1 VIKYLGSKRTLV
13 PRIAQVMGVLAQ
25 HASACSV
32 IDLFSGTSRV
42 GHALKAHGFQVHS
55 NDHNAYATTL
65 ARCYVQADRESIERD
80 AFTLIA
86 ELNALPGAAGYF
98 TETFCE
104 KSRFFHPK
112 NGARVDAMREVIAA
126 KHLDPEL
133 EAVLLVSLMEAADRV
148 DSTTGV
154 QMAYL
159 KQWAARASNDI
170 QLRMP
175 DVLPRAKNGKGSAH
189 QLDAADAVATL
200 RADVAYLDP
209 PYNQHKYLGN
219 YHIWESLVLWDKP
232 EVYGIACKRI
242 DCKERDSAFNSRP
255 RSLASLTHVI
265 KNVQAKHLV
274 VSFNNEG
281 YFDRETMESLL
292 RTRGEVVV
300 IETDFKRYVGAQ
312 IGIYN
317 PSGEK
322 VGAVSHLRNKE
333 YLYVATRDA
342 AVLNALRAQ
351 SEPRGVRKAA
361 SATPISSRLT
371 DTAQQELPAEGL
383 LHVVAEWEGQH
394 GEISKAELA
403 ATARKRR
410 ARRR

>member
-1 VIKYLGSKRTLV
+1 MIASRSAEAVIKYLGSKRTLV
-13 PRIAQVMGVLAQ
+13 PRIAQLLGVLAQ
-25 HASACSV
+25 HAGARSV

-42 GHALKAHGFQVHS
+42 GHALKAQGFQVHS
-55 NDHNAYATTL
+55 NDHNAYAATL
-65 ARCYVQADRESIERD
+65 ACCYVQADRESIERD
-80 AFTLIA
+80 AIKLIA
-86 ELNALPGAAGYF
+86 ELNALPGEAGYF

-112 NGARVDAMREVIAA
+112 NGARVDAMREAITR
-126 KHLDPEL
+126 KQLEPEL

-175 DVLPRAKNGKGSAH
+175 DVLPRAQHGKGSAH
-189 QLDAADAVATL
+189 QLDAADAVVTL

-242 DCKERDSAFNSRP
+242 DCKDRSSAFNSRTH
-255 RSLASLTHVI
+255 SLASLTHVI
-265 KNVQAKHLV
+265 ENVQAKHLV

-281 YFDRETMESLL
+281 YFDRETLEALL
-292 RTRGEVVV
+292 RARGEVVV

-312 IGIYN
+312 IGIYSPN
-317 PSGEK
+317 GKK

-342 AVLNALRAQ
+342 AVLNALRKSSNDEALGPMPIAFH
-351 SEPRGVRKAA
+351 SYRGD
-361 SATPISSRLT
+361 S
-371 DTAQQELPAEGL
+371 
-383 LHVVAEWEGQH
+383 
-394 GEISKAELA
+394 
-403 ATARKRR
+403 
-410 ARRR
+410 

>member
-1 VIKYLGSKRTLV
+1 MYRRRRDSATTDRPCYGRPSPTAVIKYLGSKRTLV
-13 PRIAQVMGVLAQ
+13 PRIAQVLSVLAGQ
-25 HASACSV
+25 AGAQSV

-42 GHALKAHGFQVHS
+42 GHALKAQGFQVHS
-55 NDHNAYATTL
+55 NDHNAYAATL
-65 ARCYVQADRESIERD
+65 ARCYVQADRESIESD
-80 AFTLIA
+80 AQKLIA

-112 NGARVDAMREVIAA
+112 NGARVDAIREAIARKA
-126 KHLDPEL
+126 LEPEL
-133 EAVLLVSLMEAADRV
+133 EAVLLVSLMEGADRV

-159 KQWAARASNDI
+159 KQWAARASNELS
-170 QLRMP
+170 LRMP
-175 DVLPRAKNGKGSAH
+175 DVLPRARAGKGSAH

-200 RADVAYLDP
+200 AADVAYLDP

-242 DCKERDSAFNSRP
+242 DCKDRSSAFNSRTH
-255 RSLASLTHVI
+255 SLASLAHVI
-265 KNVQAKHLV
+265 ENVQAEHLV

-342 AVLNALRAQ
+342 AVLNALRTAETAPQ
-351 SEPRGVRKAA
+351 AA
-361 SATPISSRLT
+361 A
-371 DTAQQELPAEGL
+371 AVPAE
-383 LHVVAEWEGQH
+383 
-394 GEISKAELA
+394 
-403 ATARKRR
+403 
-410 ARRR
+410 

>member
-1 VIKYLGSKRTLV
+1 MIKYLGSKRTLV
-13 PRIAQVMGVLAQ
+13 PRIAQVMSVLAQ
-25 HASACSV
+25 HAGARSV

-42 GHALKAHGFQVHS
+42 GHALKAAAFQVHS
-55 NDHNAYATTL
+55 NDHNAYAATL
-65 ARCYVQADRESIERD
+65 ARCYVQADREHVEAD
-80 AFTLIA
+80 ALKLIA
-86 ELNALPGAAGYF
+86 ELNALPGAPGYF
-98 TETFCE
+98 TDTFCE

-112 NGARVDAMREVIAA
+112 NGARVDAMREAIAQ
-126 KHLDPEL
+126 KHLPPEL

-175 DVLPRAKNGKGSAH
+175 DVLPQARAGKGSAH
-189 QLDAADAVATL
+189 QLDAADAVAAL

-242 DCKERDSAFNSRP
+242 DCKERDSAFNSRTH
-255 RSLASLTHVI
+255 SLASLKHVI
-265 KNVQAKHLV
+265 ERTQADHLI

-281 YFDRETMESLL
+281 YFDRETIESLL
-292 RTRGEVVV
+292 AARGEVVV

-317 PSGEK
+317 PSGKK

-342 AVLNALRAQ
+342 NVLRALRAGMLA
-351 SEPRGVRKAA
+351 EPMM
-361 SATPISSRLT
+361 ATP
-371 DTAQQELPAEGL
+371 AQ
-383 LHVVAEWEGQH
+383 
-394 GEISKAELA
+394 
-403 ATARKRR
+403 
-410 ARRR
+410 

>member
-1 VIKYLGSKRTLV
+1 VVSSRHVVIKYLGSKRTLV
-13 PRIAQVMGVLAQ
+13 PRIAEVMGLLRE
-25 HASACSV
+25 HAGAESL

-42 GHALKAHGFQVHS
+42 GHALKAQGFRVHS
-55 NDHNAYATTL
+55 NDHNAYAAVL
-65 ARCYVQADRESIERD
+65 ARCYVEADRERISAD
-80 AFTLIA
+80 AVKLIA
-86 ELNALPGAAGYF
+86 ELNALPGSPGYF

-112 NGARVDAMREVIAA
+112 NGSRIDAMREALA
-126 KHLDPEL
+126 KKQLDPEL

-159 KQWAARASNDI
+159 KQWAARASNDLA
-170 QLRMP
+170 LRMP
-175 DVLPRAKNGKGSAH
+175 DVLPRARAGKGSAH
-189 QLDAADAVATL
+189 QLDALDAVAVL

-255 RSLASLTHVI
+255 RSLASLQHVI
-265 KNVQAKHLV
+265 ENVQADHLV

-281 YFDRETMESLL
+281 YFDRETIEALL
-292 RTRGEVVV
+292 ATRGEVVV

-333 YLYVATRDA
+333 YLYVATRDPG
-342 AVLNALRAQ
+342 VLRVLRAEAGAGNHPP
-351 SEPRGVRKAA
+351 SRC
-361 SATPISSRLT
+361 SSPQ
-371 DTAQQELPAEGL
+371 AQ
-383 LHVVAEWEGQH
+383 
-394 GEISKAELA
+394 
-403 ATARKRR
+403 
-410 ARRR
+410 

>member
-13 PRIAQVMGVLAQ
+13 PRIAQLLGVLAQ
-25 HASACSV
+25 HASARSV

-42 GHALKAHGFQVHS
+42 GHALKAGGFQVHS
-55 NDHNAYATTL
+55 NDHNAYAATL

-80 AFTLIA
+80 AKALIA

-112 NGARVDAMREVIAA
+112 NGARVDAMREAIQQ
-126 KHLDPEL
+126 KQLDPEL

-159 KQWAARASNDI
+159 KQWAARAANDLH
-170 QLRMP
+170 LRMP
-175 DVLPRAKNGKGSAH
+175 DVLPRASAGKGSAH

-242 DCKERDSAFNSRP
+242 DCKERDSAFNSRT

-265 KNVQAKHLV
+265 DSVQAKHLV

-281 YFDRETMESLL
+281 YFDRETMEALL

-351 SEPRGVRKAA
+351 PEAP
-361 SATPISSRLT
+361 
-371 DTAQQELPAEGL
+371 
-383 LHVVAEWEGQH
+383 
-394 GEISKAELA
+394 LA
-403 ATARKRR
+403 ADATSL
-410 ARRR
+410 